1 MKVLMVCL
9 GNICRSPI
17 AEGIL
22 RHKAAER
29 GLAIEVD
36 SAGTSSF
43 HAGNPPDLRMMIT
56 ARKNGIDIT
65 DLRSRLF
72 VKEDFQNFDL
82 IFAMDQ
88 SNERNI
94 LSLAENDEDRQKVKL
109 ILNEIDPTSNS
120 QVPDPYYGGDHGF
133 QVVIDLLDKA
143 IDKFLNRL
151 DGQG

>member
-1 MKVLMVCL
+1 
-9 GNICRSPI
+9 
-17 AEGIL
+17 
-22 RHKAAER
+22 
-29 GLAIEVD
+29 VD

-65 DLRSRLF
+65 DIRSRVF
-72 VKEDFQNFDL
+72 VKEDFRNFDL
-82 IFAMDQ
+82 IFPMDQ

-94 LSLAENDEDRQKVKL
+94 LSLAESDEDRQKVKL
-109 ILNEIDPTSNS
+109 ILNEIDPTSNA